1 MKRGDTIALL
11 LFFLQAGLAFWY
23 ARGLEP
29 VIPPLGDSYFHVTL
43 SPVSEALGGLRT
55 LGYPLFHA
63 FMASQGQGL
72 PTYPEA
78 QLLILIPCVFFF
90 ALGLRAYGLS
100 GLAALAAASP
110 LLWIVPVEQVIP
122 ETLAK
127 CFAIAAA
134 GCLLWAAGTRSAFAY
149 LGLALTVFLAFQM
162 RPAFLFLVAWVP
174 AAWLFL
180 YARRWGFQHQAHW
193 LRHALRTALACT
205 VPLLLFCLFRLAI
218 VGHFGLVSFGGQ
230 NTIGIAIELM
240 HPATVDRL
248 PAEDRPIARLLARGR
263 EAWPAPRFI
272 TPLGPRPEW
281 AQTAEIY
288 AANVNRITRSTMAK
302 FPVAEGKTDNVALDK
317 ALSRVSLHTF
327 EAAWPL
333 YLAWLSGAAIESLR
347 MVLHL
352 LLGGG
357 GNEGFGLGPQA
368 SISLLLLLIAITLL
382 SWPVEL
388 RAFGPG
394 SRPYFSRAAT
404 VLLFVAGTFFL
415 SKMLLVILVEPP
427 LARYVEA
434 AAFLLPCV
442 FAALF
447 WDRAVVVAAAL
458 CKRPHWYGAC
468 HATYPAIPDT
478 PHALPW
484 RDYAR
489 RISIHRRPLLAAGVV
504 LVLVTIAIIWATRDN
519 RLFRALEQN
528 PGNVRARL
536 MRDRP
541 PVAWRSDSGATL
553 LHHAALQGDAE
564 MVKHLVAQGAD
575 AQAITNDGA
584 NALHWAAMG
593 QGDGGAIVFL
603 LAAGLSPDTPG
614 PLGLNATHLASLFGR
629 MDALRAL
636 LAGGANPNA
645 RTVKGITPLHLAGSL
660 TAAETLLQS
669 AAAVDSTDDTG
680 ATPFIWAHT
689 RELAA
694 LLKDHGANLNA
705 REDWWSFVRGCT
717 PLTKAVYQNDVDRAR
732 WLLDQGG
739 EPNLGD
745 INDLSPIYYAIWRK
759 NIPMLHLL
767 LDRGADP
774 NHRGHWATYRSGAIS
789 VNLTD
794 IFLKIVEKHPKRHSF
809 PRLVPDQAVMHPL
822 DWAAFMGNTDA
833 MEILIQRGAKLEN
846 HNDEG
851 MSSLHWAI
859 LGNQQRAEAMLS
871 RRDPGLALLN
881 DPRLSVEAFRASV
894 VIGQREFTAAEPTI
908 DSGASGSNPDTSN
921 APSPAP
927 P

>member
-1 MKRGDTIALL
+1 MKRGDTLALL
-11 LFFLQAGLAFWY
+11 LFVLQAGLAFWY
-23 ARGLEP
+23 ARGLESI
-29 VIPPLGDSYFHVTL
+29 IPPLGDSYFHVTL
-43 SPVSEALGGLRT
+43 SPLKEALSGLRT
-55 LGYPLFHA
+55 LGYPLFHV
-63 FMASQGQGL
+63 FVASQGQGL
-72 PTYPEA
+72 TAYPEA
-78 QLLILIPCVFFF
+78 QLLILIPCVFVF

-134 GCLLWAAGTRSAFAY
+134 GCLLWAAGTRSAIAY

-180 YARRWGFQHQAHW
+180 YARRWGLHHQAHW

-205 VPLLLFCLFRLAI
+205 IPLLLFCLFRLAI

-240 HPATVDRL
+240 VPATVDRL
-248 PAEDRPIARLLARGR
+248 PPEDRPMARLLARGR

-272 TPLGPRPEW
+272 TPQGPRPEW
-281 AQTAEIY
+281 ARTAEVY

-302 FPVAEGKTDNVALDK
+302 FPAAEGKMDNVALDK

-327 EAAWPL
+327 EAGSPL

-347 MVLHL
+347 MAFHL

-357 GNEGFGLGPQA
+357 GGEGFGLGPHA
-368 SISLLLLLIAITLL
+368 SISLLLVLIALTLL

-447 WDRAVVVAAAL
+447 WDRAVVLTAAL

-468 HATYPAIPDT
+468 YATYPAIPDT

-489 RISIHRRPLLAAGVV
+489 RIPMQRRPLLAAGVV
-504 LVLVTIAIIWATRDN
+504 LVLATTALIWTTRDN
-519 RLFRALEQN
+519 RLFHALEHD
-528 PGNVRARL
+528 PSSVKSRL
-536 MRDRP
+536 MVERP
-541 PVAWRSDSGATL
+541 PVTWRSETGATL
-553 LHHAALQGDAE
+553 LHYAALHGDTE
-564 MVKHLVAQGAD
+564 LVKHLLAQGAD
-575 AQAITNDGA
+575 AQAITDDGA
-584 NALHWAAMG
+584 SALHWAAMG
-593 QGDGGAIVFL
+593 RGEGGAIVFL
-603 LAAGLSPDTPG
+603 LAAGLNPDTSG

-629 MDALRAL
+629 TEVVRTL
-636 LAGGANPNA
+636 LAGGGNPNA
-645 RTVKGITPLHLAGSL
+645 HTVTGITPLHLAGSI
-660 TAAETLLQS
+660 TVAETLLQS
-669 AAAVDSTDDTG
+669 AAAVDSADTTG

-689 RELAA
+689 RDLAT
-694 LLKDHGANLNA
+694 LLKEHGANINVK
-705 REDWWSFVRGCT
+705 ENWWSFVRGCT
-717 PLTKAVYQNDVDRAR
+717 PLTKAVYQNDLERAR

-739 EPNLGD
+739 DPNAGD
-745 INDLSPIYYAIWRK
+745 LNNLSPVYYAIWRK

-774 NHRGHWATYRSGAIS
+774 NHLGRWAEYRSEAIS
-789 VNLTD
+789 ANLTD

-809 PRLVPDQAVMHPL
+809 PRLVPDKATMHPL
-822 DWAAFMGNTDA
+822 DWAAFIGYTDA
-833 MEILIQRGAKLEN
+833 MEILLQRGANLEN
-846 HNDEG
+846 RNNEG
-851 MSSLHWAI
+851 MSSLHWAV
-859 LGNQQRAEAMLS
+859 LGNQRQAEAML
-871 RRDPGLALLN
+871 RKRDPDLG
-881 DPRLSVEAFRASV
+881 RLHDTRLPVEEFRAA
-894 VIGQREFTAAEPTI
+894 IMAGHRGFAERTPTG
-908 DSGASGSNPDTSN
+908 DSGAAGTDPDTNTTSST
-921 APSPAP
+921 AQP
-927 P
+927 